1 MELNDFKLSRRRFMT
16 GVLATGAA
24 SILAPTP
31 LIGKVWAAGEMPEQW
46 LQSGSHFGAF
56 EAKVVN
62 GEWIETRPFKHD
74 KYPCDMLNAVREI
87 VYNPSRVR
95 YPMVR
100 LDWLRQ
106 REKSDRSQ
114 RGDNRFVRVSWDQ
127 ALDLVYQELERVQ
140 KETGSSGVFT
150 GLADWQMI
158 GKLHKAGGAMDRG
171 LGLHGSYVTTVGDYS
186 AAAAQVILPHV
197 MGSLEVYEQQTSLP
211 LVIENT
217 NTIVLWGC
225 DPIKNLQIEYLVPD
239 HQPFD
244 YWQQIKERVA
254 QGKMRVISVDPVRS
268 KTQNYLGCEQLALN
282 PQTDVALM
290 LGVAWT
296 LYQEKL
302 YDSAFIKDYCVGFEQ
317 FLPYLLGE
325 HDNQPKNPE
334 WAAKI
339 CGLSA
344 ENIRDFARL
353 LVKGRTQFMGG
364 WCAQRMH
371 HGEQYPWML
380 VVLASMVGQI
390 GLPGGGV
397 GFGWH
402 YNGGGTVTSLGPVL
416 SGLGSISNPP
426 APIHAADFRGA
437 SEQIPVSR
445 IVDCLLSPGKK
456 VEFNGTTITY
466 PDIKMAIYSAANP
479 FHAQQDRNRMI
490 EAWKKLETVV
500 VLDHQW
506 TASCRFADIVLP
518 VTTRYERNDIEQFGT
533 HSNKGLM
540 AIRQIVKPQYE
551 ARHDFD
557 VFTDLCKRFGRD
569 EVYSEK
575 RSEMEWI
582 KAIYEEGVTQGA
594 AIGVTMPD
602 FDTFWNGE
610 GYIEYPAGKPW
621 VRHGDFRDQP
631 DLNPLGTPSGL
642 IEIYSKTIADFHY
655 QDCPGHPVWMEP
667 FERNH
672 GGHGAEQ
679 HPLHLQS
686 CHPDKRLHSQICS
699 SDSFRKTY
707 TVANREPLYISP
719 EDAKTRGLKNGDVAR
734 VFNARGQ
741 VLAGVVIS
749 PDYAP
754 GVVRIHEG
762 AWYSPKEGGKSGTL
776 CTYGDPNVL
785 SADIDTSSLSQGPSA
800 HTALVQVERYKGEL
814 PNVTGF
820 GGPHE
825 IQLTTGKEEP
835 HATA

>member
-1 MELNDFKLSRRRFMT
+1 MDFNDFSPSRRRFIT
-16 GVLATGAA
+16 GVLAVGAA
-24 SILAPTP
+24 NILSPQP
-31 LIGKVWAAGEMPEQW
+31 LLSRVWAADEKTDLW
-46 LQSGSHFGAF
+46 IQSGSHFGAF
-56 EAKVVN
+56 EARVSN
-62 GEWIETRPFKHD
+62 GEWIDTRPFKHD
-74 KYPCDMLNAVREI
+74 KFPCDMLKAVREI
-87 VYNPSRVR
+87 VYNPSRTR

-100 LDWLRQ
+100 LDWLRN
-106 REKSDRSQ
+106 RDKSDRSQ

-140 KETGSSGVFT
+140 KHYGSSGVFT
-150 GLADWQMI
+150 GLADWQMV

-197 MGSLEVYEQQTSLP
+197 IGSLEVYEQQTSLP

-239 HQPFD
+239 HDPFG
-244 YWQQIKERVA
+244 YWLQIKERVA
-254 QGKMRVISVDPVRS
+254 QGKMRVISVDPVRN
-268 KTQNYLGCEQLALN
+268 KTQNYLNGEQLALN

-290 LGVAWT
+290 LGIAHT
-296 LYQEKL
+296 LYQEKI
-302 YDSAFIKDYCVGFEQ
+302 YDAAFIKDYCVGFEQ

-325 HDNQPKNPE
+325 SDKQPKDAE

-339 CGLSA
+339 CGLDA
-344 ENIRDFARL
+344 DQIREFARL

-402 YNGGGTVTSLGPVL
+402 YNGGGTITSLGPVL
-416 SGLGSISNPP
+416 SGLGSIANPP
-426 APIHAADFRGA
+426 PPIHAADFRGA
-437 SEQIPVSR
+437 SEHIPVSR
-445 IVDCLLSPGKK
+445 LIDCLLSPGKK
-456 VEFNGTTITY
+456 VAFNGETLTY

-518 VTTRYERNDIEQFGT
+518 VTTRYERNDVEQFGT

-540 AIRQIVKPQYE
+540 AIRQIVKPQFE

-557 VFTDLCKRFGRD
+557 VFRGLCQRFGRD
-569 EVYSEK
+569 DVYSEK
-575 RSEMEWI
+575 RDEMQWI
-582 KAIYEEGVTQGA
+582 KAIYQEGVKQGEA
-594 AIGVTMPD
+594 TGVPMPD
-602 FDTFWNGE
+602 FDTFWNGD
-610 GYIEYPAGKPW
+610 GYIEYPAGQPW
-621 VRHGDFRDQP
+621 VRHGDFREQP

-655 QDCPGHPVWMEP
+655 EDCPGHPVWMEP
-667 FERNH
+667 FERSH
-672 GGHGAEQ
+672 GGKGAEKY
-679 HPLHLQS
+679 PLHLQS
-686 CHPDKRLHSQICS
+686 CHPDKRLHSQLCS
-699 SDSFRKTY
+699 SEEFRKTY
-707 TVANREPLYISP
+707 SVAGREPLYISP
-719 EDAKTRGLKNGDVAR
+719 KDAKSRGLKAGDVAR
-734 VFNARGQ
+734 VFNDRGQ

-749 PDYAP
+749 SDYAS

-762 AWYSPKEGGKSGTL
+762 AWYSPLVGGKAGTL

-785 SADIDTSSLSQGPSA
+785 SADIGTSQLAQGPSA
-800 HTALVQVERYKGEL
+800 HTALVQVERYREEL
-814 PNVTGF
+814 PAVTGF
-820 GGPHE
+820 GGPLE
-825 IQLTTGKEEP
+825 VKSENGGA
-835 HATA
+835 HAAI